1 MIVLSPDDP
10 STRDLLLRGEVH
22 NLARIHPSR
31 LRATPTSRIAPRV
44 HTLMMNNLRQSH
56 QALVP
61 SLLPAAED
69 VLPRVPGLDLR
80 LSTLERTAV
89 GLQDIS

>member
-1 MIVLSPDDP
+1 
-10 STRDLLLRGEVH
+10 
-22 NLARIHPSR
+22 
-31 LRATPTSRIAPRV
+31 
-44 HTLMMNNLRQSH
+44 MMHNLRQGH
-56 QALVP
+56 QALGP